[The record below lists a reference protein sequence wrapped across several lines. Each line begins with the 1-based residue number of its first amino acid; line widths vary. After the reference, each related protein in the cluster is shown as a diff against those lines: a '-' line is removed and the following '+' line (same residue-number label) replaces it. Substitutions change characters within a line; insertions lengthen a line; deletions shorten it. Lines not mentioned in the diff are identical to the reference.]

1 MSLRTDLEKLAS
13 GHWRNEY
20 VNIRPITTE
29 SDLIYLGFD
38 CQLTDEQQKLVNPFG
53 FLLAEHI

>member
-38 CQLTDEQQKLVNPFG
+38 CQLTDEQQKLVYPFWFSIG
-53 FLLAEHI
+53 